1 MGINKIQFQIGLS
14 LVEFLECF
22 EDEEDCRTYLRQ
34 TKWPNGFRCRRCSC
48 KKSSKQLQ
56 GIREIHECLN
66 CFYKESLLAH
76 TLFEHSHLPLKTW
89 FLAIQLLTQ
98 AKTCMSAM
106 ELHRHLKVNIKT
118 ANLVKHK
125 IMQTLTDAEEK
136 RLLQGRIEC
145 DDAYLGGVLKNG
157 KRGRGSENKVPFV
170 AAVETSKDHH
180 PKYVVLSPVA
190 SFTRSE
196 IKKWA
201 DNHVAHHAYILT
213 DGLDCFKALDTHCQH
228 RSFNMKL
235 ARKLVADNEFKWVN
249 TVLGNV
255 KTAFSGALHS
265 FDFKKYSTRYLGNMQ
280 FRFNHRFDL
289 KQCFYEV
296 LRQSTMAG
304 PKPARILYSHEYG

>member
-22 EDEEDCRTYLRQ
+22 ETEEDCRTYLRQ
-34 TKWPNGFRCRRCSC
+34 TKWPNGFCCRRCSC
-48 KKSSKQLQ
+48 NKSSKQLQ

-76 TLFEHSHLPLKTW
+76 TLFEHSHLPLKSW

-106 ELHRHLKVNIKT
+106 ELQRHLKVNIKT

-125 IMQTLTDAEEK
+125 IMQTLTGAEEK
-136 RLLQGRIEC
+136 RFLQRRIEC
-145 DDAYLGGVLKNG
+145 HDAYLGGVLKNA
-157 KRGRGSENKVPFV
+157 KQDCGSENKAPFV
-170 AAVETSKDHH
+170 AALETSKDLH
-180 PKYVVLSPVA
+180 PKDVVLSSVA

-201 DNHVAHHAYILT
+201 ENHVAHHAYILT
-213 DGLDCFKALDTHCQH
+213 DGLGYFRSLGTDCCHL
-228 RSFNMKL
+228 SYNMKL
-235 ARKLVADNEFKWVN
+235 VEKLVADHNFKWIK
-249 TVLGNV
+249 TVQGNV

-265 FDFKKYSTRYLGNMQ
+265 FDFFKYSMRYLEK
-280 FRFNHRFDL
+280 FRFCHPFDL
-289 KQCFYEV
+289 RQCLYKV
-296 LRQSTMAG
+296 LRPGSSTDTLF
-304 PKPARILYSHEYG
+304 P